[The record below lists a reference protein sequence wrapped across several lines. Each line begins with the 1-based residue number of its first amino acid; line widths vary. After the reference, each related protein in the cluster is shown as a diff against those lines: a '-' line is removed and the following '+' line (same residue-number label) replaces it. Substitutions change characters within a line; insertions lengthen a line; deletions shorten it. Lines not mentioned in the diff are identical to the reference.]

1 MRIQRIVDLSVVVD
15 AATQVYPG
23 DPRPALEVATTI
35 ESHGY
40 NLLSLRLGSQTGT
53 HVDSPYHF
61 SPSGPGL
68 EDCDLSL
75 FVGPA
80 LVIDVRSHGARERIT
95 SEAVEPQLARL
106 GERRI
111 VALHTGWSER
121 HLGRDRYFD
130 HPFLDAGA
138 CRRMLDAGV
147 RTFLVDCINIDET
160 VLDGREPDFSC
171 HHLIAAAQGIIAE
184 NIINLDRVDWPEPV
198 VSLLPIRL
206 GGRADGAPCR
216 AVALEID

>member
-1 MRIQRIVDLSVVVD
+1 MRIRRIVDLSVVVD
-15 AATQVYPG
+15 AETQVYPG
-23 DPRPALEVATTI
+23 DPRPTLEDATTI

-95 SEAVEPQLARL
+95 WEAVEPHLATL

-111 VALHTGWSER
+111 VALHTGWSDR
-121 HLGRDRYFD
+121 HLGSDRYFD

-138 CRRMLDAGV
+138 CRRMLDLGV
-147 RTFLVDCINIDET
+147 RTFLVDYINIDET
-160 VLDGREPDFSC
+160 VLDDEAHQDQCCSGTVRC
-171 HHLIAAAQGIIAE
+171 ACVAAG
-184 NIINLDRVDWPEPV
+184 
-198 VSLLPIRL
+198 VS
-206 GGRADGAPCR
+206 G
-216 AVALEID
+216 